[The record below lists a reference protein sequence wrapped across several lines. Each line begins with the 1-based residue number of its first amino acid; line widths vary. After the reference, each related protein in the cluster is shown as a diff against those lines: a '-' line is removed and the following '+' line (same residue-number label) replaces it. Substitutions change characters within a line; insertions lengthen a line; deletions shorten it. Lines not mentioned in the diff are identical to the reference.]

1 MKLENNARRRA
12 LKALGLGALVVAGG
26 AGQLLLSQQARAG
39 LKVGDP
45 AVDDFISVSQLLSGH
60 QAVNVALAQALYQAF
75 ADTTPDF
82 AASLG
87 KLKAALSQ
95 GALADGGKTAFTDEQ
110 NGEQALSAAILQAWY
125 LGTVGKGKKARCVT
139 YTDGLSNL
147 LVAGKLVPPSY
158 SYGPCGS
165 WQVQPGLK

>member
-1 MKLENNARRRA
+1 MNMENHARRRA
-12 LKALGLGALVVAGG
+12 LKALGLGALFVAGG

-45 AVDDFISVSQLLSGH
+45 AVDDFIGVSQSLTGH
-60 QAVNVALAQALYQAF
+60 QAVNVALAQALYQALF
-75 ADTTPDF
+75 DTTPEF
-82 AASLG
+82 VAGLG
-87 KLKAALSQ
+87 KLKAALAQ
-95 GALADGGKTAFTDEQ
+95 GALSEDGTTHFTEEQ
-110 NGEQALSAAILQAWY
+110 KGEQALGAAILQGWY

-139 YTDGLSNL
+139 YTDGLSNV

-165 WQVQPGLK
+165 WQKQP

>member
-1 MKLENNARRRA
+1 MTMENNARRRA

-39 LKVGDP
+39 LKVDDP
-45 AVDDFISVSQLLSGH
+45 AVNDFISVSQQLSGH
-60 QAVNVALAQALYQAF
+60 QGVNVVLAQALYQAF

-82 AASLG
+82 AAALG
-87 KLKAALSQ
+87 KLKAALAHN
-95 GALADGGKTAFTDEQ
+95 ALADGGKLAFAEEQ
-110 NGEQALSAAILQAWY
+110 KSEQALSGAILQAWY

-139 YTDGLSNL
+139 YTDGLSNQ
-147 LVAGKLVPPSY
+147 LVAGKLAPPSY

-165 WQVQPGLK
+165 WQVQP